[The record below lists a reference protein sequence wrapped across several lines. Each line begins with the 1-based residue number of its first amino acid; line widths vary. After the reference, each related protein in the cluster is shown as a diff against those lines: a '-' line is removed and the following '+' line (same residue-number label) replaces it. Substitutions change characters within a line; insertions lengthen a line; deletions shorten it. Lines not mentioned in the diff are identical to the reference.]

1 MHRLASSEWKTKLVL
16 KRDYVLFLLRK
27 SHNLIWIKYTSNTH
41 KGQKDY
47 WSTAIEI
54 RKRTEKIILLLQL
67 RKKVIQDEKIEELQR
82 AVSQLQ
88 LAAAKREA
96 VEQRLRNKLEEE
108 IRSLKEQNNVSCLT
122 FFIVKQSRIDLL
134 YLLTNFF

>member
-1 MHRLASSEWKTKLVL
+1 M
-16 KRDYVLFLLRK
+16 
-27 SHNLIWIKYTSNTH
+27 
-41 KGQKDY
+41 
-47 WSTAIEI
+47 
-54 RKRTEKIILLLQL
+54 QL

-122 FFIVKQSRIDLL
+122 FFIVKQ
-134 YLLTNFF
+134 Y

>member
-1 MHRLASSEWKTKLVL
+1 M
-16 KRDYVLFLLRK
+16 
-27 SHNLIWIKYTSNTH
+27 
-41 KGQKDY
+41 
-47 WSTAIEI
+47 
-54 RKRTEKIILLLQL
+54 QL

-108 IRSLKEQNNVSCLT
+108 IRSLKEQNNVSCLNIFYSET
-122 FFIVKQSRIDLL
+122 V
-134 YLLTNFF
+134 LTCYIS

>member
-1 MHRLASSEWKTKLVL
+1 M
-16 KRDYVLFLLRK
+16 
-27 SHNLIWIKYTSNTH
+27 
-41 KGQKDY
+41 
-47 WSTAIEI
+47 
-54 RKRTEKIILLLQL
+54 QL

-122 FFIVKQSRIDLL
+122 SSIVKQSRIDLL
-134 YLLTNFF
+134 YLLTNF

>member
-1 MHRLASSEWKTKLVL
+1 M
-16 KRDYVLFLLRK
+16 
-27 SHNLIWIKYTSNTH
+27 
-41 KGQKDY
+41 
-47 WSTAIEI
+47 
-54 RKRTEKIILLLQL
+54 QL

-134 YLLTNFF
+134 YLLTNF

>member
-1 MHRLASSEWKTKLVL
+1 M
-16 KRDYVLFLLRK
+16 
-27 SHNLIWIKYTSNTH
+27 
-41 KGQKDY
+41 
-47 WSTAIEI
+47 
-54 RKRTEKIILLLQL
+54 QL

-108 IRSLKEQNNVSCLT
+108 IRSLKEQNNVCCLT
-122 FFIVKQSRIDLL
+122 FL
-134 YLLTNFF
+134 